1 MPPIAS
7 ESCGEKVVAGL
18 TPAGHAT
25 ALMTDTMTGT
35 MTWLPCLRRGSDRW
49 WLPRSAAATD
59 LVTRILLDNSGGSLL
74 QEPVERC
81 LISDPALFVFCALH
95 LSNKNESASNL
106 TTKELADWLISNA
119 ATLFASGNAFLGAPD
134 LSDQDQ
140 IKIAAL
146 IRHYQSLPIQ
156 QWVQDAV
163 LWLEAFGPK
172 VSAAWQQQWPTI
184 LVASNGTVLTT
195 ESEGGH
201 DSIQNLARTVQR
213 LRSLETAFDARLQK
227 SKLDAIKQLAYGLSH
242 EINNPLANISTRAQS
257 LKRDEQDATK
267 AATLQRIVDQV
278 FRAHEMIADLMFYAN
293 PSPTNPKPCDLV
305 AMIQNVVDGF
315 RDEADRQAIRIEVS
329 VPRSEVRKK
338 VDETMFAEALRVLIR
353 NAIEAIGCQG
363 TIVVSLVAGEGPTQI
378 HVADSGPGL
387 SAEARQHA
395 FDPYFSGREA
405 GRGLGLGLCRA
416 YRITQ
421 LHGAELSLASGPAGC
436 VATIQIDESDRVQS

>member
-1 MPPIAS
+1 MGPRCSVVVGSVWPKGF
-7 ESCGEKVVAGL
+7 CGV
-18 TPAGHAT
+18 AT
-25 ALMTDTMTGT
+25 AVAD
-35 MTWLPCLRRGSDRW
+35 D
-49 WLPRSAAATD
+49 
-59 LVTRILLDNSGGSLL
+59 SG
-74 QEPVERC
+74 R
-81 LISDPALFVFCALH
+81 
-95 LSNKNESASNL
+95 
-106 TTKELADWLISNA
+106 
-119 ATLFASGNAFLGAPD
+119 
-134 LSDQDQ
+134 
-140 IKIAAL
+140 
-146 IRHYQSLPIQ
+146 
-156 QWVQDAV
+156 
-163 LWLEAFGPK
+163 
-172 VSAAWQQQWPTI
+172 
-184 LVASNGTVLTT
+184 
-195 ESEGGH
+195 H

>member
-1 MPPIAS
+1 VPPIAS

-184 LVASNGTVLTT
+184 LVASNGTVLPT